1 MLQNLLVAAAGA
13 VRTTAG
19 RAWRA
24 GLVVCLSTGAAL
36 AAPAIAAQVDAPA
49 IAPPA
54 SWVLPLTP
62 EPGRELPAEQV
73 AKGVQYLL
81 LDQQQRVDAN
91 DKTHYRHLASKAL
104 NAQGVESIANIEIR
118 FDPSYQKLT
127 LHTINI
133 RRAGAV
139 IAKLPTA
146 QVRVL
151 QRESGLESLI
161 FDGSRTAHVFLDDVR
176 VGDVVEYAYSLR
188 GSNPVFGN
196 RHGGRFDFQFDV
208 PVERL
213 HARLLW
219 PAGRPLQWHLHN
231 QAAPAHEEEMGG
243 QRVYSWDLRAVDA
256 RVIED
261 DAPAWFDPYPF
272 VEWGEFANWHA
283 VADWALPLYRLPA
296 TPTPRLRAAADQLA
310 ARYATAG
317 ERLAAALRYVQS
329 EVRYLGIEVGP
340 GSHAPNP
347 PELVLERRYGDCKDK
362 TLLTVALLRQL
373 GIEAQPALVHT
384 SMRHAIEANRPSPN
398 AFNHVL
404 VRARLDGQ
412 DYWLDPTHAPQQGGL
427 DQLVQADYGRALVVD
442 ASTDALVPMAGDKA
456 LVQQR
461 VVRSVIDARAG
472 FDKPVRYTVTTEA
485 TGAAAESLRSTL
497 SGRRREDLQKDYLN
511 FYVGQFGA
519 MDVAAPMRVDDDVKA
534 NRLSVTEEYAL
545 KEFWQHS
552 DKHKRLEGTVTSAEV
567 RERLQRPKSL
577 VRNSPLAIAYPTE
590 LLQVT
595 EVKLPESW
603 TIQADKTRVDDPAFE
618 YERNEAWDEAT
629 RTLTLTDHFQS
640 RVDHVDADQMARYAG
655 NLEKAR
661 DSTSF
666 TLYKYDPGGNTA
678 ADTSPTHW
686 LPAVL
691 TTLCLIGFGM
701 LATRLYRWDPVP
713 ERPLV
718 GTRGPVKPWA
728 LGGWLIL
735 PLLGVPINLYQLGHE
750 VYALWPSL
758 TTDHWLSITTVG
770 DDSYHPLMAP
780 LLVFELVTN
789 LGLMAAYLL
798 LVPLFLT
805 RRTSLPRLYMAAI
818 GVNAAAQ
825 MLDSSLALMIP
836 ATAGTLTPEHWGT
849 LVRVLVVA
857 AIWIAY
863 FRGSERVK
871 ATFVMRRPLTAAPPT
886 TMEPRPAAS
895 AA

>member
-1 MLQNLLVAAAGA
+1 MFVSACRAAQTTARHAWRVGLLGCLAAA
-13 VRTTAG
+13 T
-19 RAWRA
+19 
-24 GLVVCLSTGAAL
+24 
-36 AAPAIAAQVDAPA
+36 PAIAGQTPTPT

-54 SWVLPLTP
+54 AWVMPLTP
-62 EPGRELPAEQV
+62 EPGRTLPAEQV

-81 LDQQQRVDAN
+81 LDQQQRVDAH

-118 FDPSYQKLT
+118 FDPSFQKLT

-133 RRAGAV
+133 RRGNAV
-139 IAKLPTA
+139 IAKLPSA

-161 FDGSRTAHVFLDDVR
+161 FDGSRTAHVFLEDVR

-219 PAGRPLQWHLHN
+219 PAGRQLQWQLHN
-231 QAAPAHEEEMGG
+231 QAAPAREEEAGG
-243 QRVYSWDLRAVDA
+243 QRIYSWDLRAVDA

-272 VEWGEFANWHA
+272 AEWGEFANWHA
-283 VADWALPLYRLPA
+283 VAEWALPLYQLPA
-296 TPTPRLRAAADQLA
+296 QPGPRVRAAAEQLA
-310 ARYATAG
+310 AGHTTPA

-362 TLLTVALLRQL
+362 TQLTVALLRAL

-384 SMRHAIEANRPSPN
+384 SMRRAIESNRPSPN

-404 VRARLDGQ
+404 VRARLDGR
-412 DYWLDPTHAPQQGGL
+412 DYWLDPTRPPQQGGL

-442 ASTDALVPMAGDKA
+442 ARTDALVPMAGDKA
-456 LVQQR
+456 LARQR
-461 VVRSVIDARAG
+461 VVRSVIDSRAG

-497 SGRRREDLQKDYLN
+497 NSRRREDLQKDYLN

-519 MDVAAPMRVDDDVKA
+519 MEVSAPMRIEDDVKA

-545 KEFWQHS
+545 KAFWQRS
-552 DKHKRLEGTVTSAEV
+552 DKHKRLEGGVPSLEISEHL
-567 RERLQRPKSL
+567 RRPQSL
-577 VRNSPLAIAYPTE
+577 VRNSPLSIAYPTD
-590 LLQVT
+590 LLQIT

-603 TIQADKTRVDDPAFE
+603 TLRANKTHIDDPAFDFE
-618 YERNEAWDEAT
+618 HHEAWDEAT

-640 RVDHVDADQMARYAG
+640 HVDHISAEQVARYAA
-655 NLEKAR
+655 NLDKAR
-661 DSTSF
+661 DSTYF
-666 TLYKYDPGGNTA
+666 TLYKYDPGGHA
-678 ADTSPTHW
+678 ANDSSPTHW

-691 TTLCLIGFGM
+691 TTLCLIGFGW
-701 LATRLYRWDPVP
+701 LARRAHAWDPP
-713 ERPLV
+713 PARPPV
-718 GTRGPVKPWA
+718 GPAAPWP

-735 PLLGVPINLYQLGHE
+735 PLLGIPLSLYSFGSAVLDI
-750 VYALWPSL
+750 WPSMS
-758 TTDHWLSITTVG
+758 TQHWVAITTAG
-770 DDSYHPLMAP
+770 TDEFQPLTAM
-780 LLVFELVTN
+780 LLAFELVAN
-789 LGLMAAYLL
+789 LGMLAAYLL
-798 LVPLFLT
+798 LAVLFLT
-805 RRTSLPRLYMAAI
+805 RRTSLPRLYIATLAGQAAVLLI
-818 GVNAAAQ
+818 DNVWALLIPTTADGVTSKEWGQ
-825 MLDSSLALMIP
+825 FVRSVVS
-836 ATAGTLTPEHWGT
+836 AT
-849 LVRVLVVA
+849 
-857 AIWIAY
+857 IWIAY
-863 FRGSERVK
+863 FRVSERVK
-871 ATFVMRRPLTAAPPT
+871 ATFVVRRRFTA
-886 TMEPRPAAS
+886 PAALPNS
-895 AA
+895 PAPLDA